1 MPGSTVPGGE
11 DEAFWR
17 DFLTNG
23 DRMERRLRN
32 VFRHL
37 PSDPRCQLCAAPFR
51 GPAAGLM
58 RALGKSPSSRDPS
71 VCNSC
76 YVFLAKHHG
85 GAEIECT
92 LLFADIRGSTSIAE
106 RMTTSAYRALLDRF
120 YSTASSVV
128 FAHEG
133 QVDKFVGD
141 ELVAIF
147 FPFISGAMHADR
159 AVACARALLE
169 ATGHADPSG
178 PWVPVGAGVHSG
190 PTWIGAV
197 GDDAHTEITAVGDSV
212 NITSRLASAAQ
223 AGEVLI
229 TVDALRA
236 AGLDESLPRQS
247 LALKGK
253 TQPIEVVS
261 LTVSGTAPT
270 SAGA

>member
-1 MPGSTVPGGE
+1 
-11 DEAFWR
+11 
-17 DFLTNG
+17 
-23 DRMERRLRN
+23 
-32 VFRHL
+32 
-37 PSDPRCQLCAAPFR
+37 
-51 GPAAGLM
+51 
-58 RALGKSPSSRDPS
+58 
-71 VCNSC
+71 
-76 YVFLAKHHG
+76 
-85 GAEIECT
+85 
-92 LLFADIRGSTSIAE
+92 
-106 RMTTSAYRALLDRF
+106 MTTSAYRALLDRF

-147 FPFISGAMHADR
+147 FPFVSGARHADR

-212 NITSRLASAAQ
+212 NTTSRLASAAQ
-223 AGEVLI
+223 AGEVLV

-236 AGLDESLPRQS
+236 AGLDESLPRQN
-247 LALKGK
+247 LTLKGR

-261 LTVSGTAPT
+261 LNGPGTDPA